1 MKFCVCRRPRTTSTA
16 VFTGLMLFQSS
27 TLLVDAFFR
36 RNSVVT
42 EESTIGWI
50 STNTATNGKDAET
63 ASATTTTRSS
73 SATTATAT
81 TTNRS
86 ATSSTVVAVDDRRTF
101 LRPNTDFVIRQE
113 QQQFQRLKDESK
125 TFHDDSG
132 GGEHTHQEDLVFEG
146 TFEYESELLPMATTS
161 SPEDLMEFFLRPENR
176 DLVLK
181 GGGNP
186 CDVIPPSQHLY
197 DEWTKNSKVVQSVPP
212 DGQNEEILAIYSDV
226 HLAPGLSISATSYT
240 GCKVLQQPHTK
251 LPYYEFTLVKEDY
264 QGKGRRPMVWV
275 FDKVTGKH
283 SKSNT
288 NGMLSTNTNSHDG
301 SSSRTYALSRV
312 TIQPDL
318 QQNGCRIRYYGH
330 VKVVSKLPKGML
342 RILPVPK
349 RSVESKVSQSIVSQL
364 EREGVKSINKFTQAL
379 GNWTRTRFP
388 HLP

>member
-1 MKFCVCRRPRTTSTA
+1 MKFCGVCRRPRTTCSTA
-16 VFTGLMLFQSS
+16 VLTCLMLFQSS
-27 TLLVDAFFR
+27 TLLFVDAFFR
-36 RNSVVT
+36 RNSAVT
-42 EESTIGWI
+42 EDSTIGWI
-50 STNTATNGKDAET
+50 SNTATANGRNVAET
-63 ASATTTTRSS
+63 AAATTTTRSS
-73 SATTATAT
+73 SARTTTT

-86 ATSSTVVAVDDRRTF
+86 ATSSTVVVVDDRRTF
-101 LRPNTDFVIRQE
+101 LRPNTDFVTRQE
-113 QQQFQRLKDESK
+113 QQQFQKLKDESK

-132 GGEHTHQEDLVFEG
+132 GGENTHQEDLVFEG

-186 CDVIPPSQHLY
+186 CDIIPPSQHLY

-251 LPYYEFTLVKEDY
+251 LPYYEFTLVKEEY

-288 NGMLSTNTNSHDG
+288 NGMLSTNTNVHDG
-301 SSSRTYALSRV
+301 SSNRTYALSRV

-342 RILPVPK
+342 RIFQCRNEASNPK
-349 RSVESKVSQSIVSQL
+349 YR
-364 EREGVKSINKFTQAL
+364 N
-379 GNWTRTRFP
+379 P
-388 HLP
+388 